1 MYSPELHVPDG
12 EQRESVSK
20 DGFQSCRQPS
30 CVKETAPQKPEE
42 RQRQESRGSFADPI
56 TALSLVLK
64 DGEHGNGAT
73 FTLYTCQE
81 V

>member
-1 MYSPELHVPDG
+1 VPDV

-20 DGFQSCRQPS
+20 DGFQSCRQAS
-30 CVKETAPQKPEE
+30 CVKKAISEKPEE
-42 RQRQESRGSFADPI
+42 RQRQRNRGRFADHI

-64 DGEHGNGAT
+64 DGEYSNGAIS
-73 FTLYTCQE
+73 TLYKCQE